1 MFIVIINSNY
11 RTFEKTSDNIFEI
24 FNYLLKMGVKIDYT
38 FSKRKDIKK
47 IEKKKLLHNLKRN

>member
-11 RTFEKTSDNIFEI
+11 RTFEKTSDNILEI

-47 IEKKKLLHNLKRN
+47 IEKKNYYTI